1 MIKSQR
7 HGELSLCS
15 KLPFLSDIC
24 IIIFLF
30 SSPALFSPAAAAPIT
45 ARCALIAREPAPL
58 AMHAFLPLTLMG
70 LNHPYPRGNKPRRA
84 WAIAWPVYLIG
95 MGFCSSPLNACLSA
109 QKGNLVSVLLIL
121 RGVCVILLM
130 LSFTTAS
137 GAFSVLTSYNLEASR
152 FVNSLEWWFS
162 GLFAFIW
169 FLGWFLLVFI
179 CLFGVF
185 CLVGFGRCFLFLSIL
200 SFLEQQGCFVSL
212 RC

>member
-1 MIKSQR
+1 MCCYFFFFPPQ
-7 HGELSLCS
+7 
-15 KLPFLSDIC
+15 
-24 IIIFLF
+24 LF
-30 SSPALFSPAAAAPIT
+30 SLPQLLPQSP
-45 ARCALIAREPAPL
+45 RCALIAREPAPL

-95 MGFCSSPLNACLSA
+95 MGFCSLPLSACLSA

-137 GAFSVLTSYNLEASR
+137 RAFSVLTSYNLDASR

-162 GLFAFIW
+162 GLFAFI
-169 FLGWFLLVFI
+169 
-179 CLFGVF
+179 
-185 CLVGFGRCFLFLSIL
+185 
-200 SFLEQQGCFVSL
+200 
-212 RC
+212 